1 MKRRNKKGFM
11 IVEVV
16 LAVIIAVLVSVA
28 AASVVVVTRSTS
40 NKAELKHNAVGQV
53 GAILE
58 CFKASDDAAQFKK
71 LLKFTYD
78 KDYNIDNASSSYE
91 LCFYFN
97 KDGSAAS
104 KITALNGYTGD
115 YEYFVYVTID
125 CKTSGVFTDATF
137 NAKVYEYMPV
147 NTQLETVDKLKIY
160 DFNDTFDGGYRKG
173 GAA

>member
-1 MKRRNKKGFM
+1 MKRKNKKGFM

-16 LAVIIAVLVSVA
+16 LAVIIVVLLSVA

-53 GAILE
+53 SAILE
-58 CFKASDDAAQFKK
+58 CFKASDNAAQFKA
-71 LLKFTYD
+71 LLNSVYGRN
-78 KDYNIDNASSSYE
+78 YAINEARSSYE

-97 KDGSAAS
+97 KNGKAATN
-104 KITALNGYTGD
+104 ITVLNDYTGD

-137 NAKVYEYMPV
+137 NAKVYEYMPI
-147 NTQLETVDKLKIY
+147 NTQLETVEKLKIY